1 MAIPTRWVTETSE
14 NHSQW
19 LIDYFRGLA
28 AAGADLG
35 GEARFVDAVLA
46 PVASVL
52 DAGCGTG
59 RVGALLRAA
68 GHPVVGVD
76 ADELLIAAA
85 RTEHPSVE
93 WIVGDLSDLHLQDP
107 GGEPRLFDSA
117 VLAGNVMP
125 FVATDTEV
133 AVLRG
138 VARHVVGDGPI
149 IVGFGAERGYTV
161 SAFDMHAAAAGLRVD
176 GRFSTWDLRPWGPA
190 SQFAVTILRHA

>member
-19 LIDYFRGLA
+19 LIEYFRGLL

-35 GEARFVDAVLA
+35 GEARFVDAVIA
-46 PVASVL
+46 PGASVL

-59 RVGALLRAA
+59 RVGALLHAA

-76 ADELLIAAA
+76 ADDLLVAAA

-93 WIVGDLSDLHLQDP
+93 WIVGDLCELHLQNAS
-107 GGEPRLFDSA
+107 GGRRLFDSA

-125 FVATDTEV
+125 FVAQGTEV
-133 AVLRG
+133 AVLRA
-138 VARHVVGDGPI
+138 VADHVVGDGPI
-149 IVGFGAERGYTV
+149 IVGFGGERGYAV
-161 SAFDMHAAAAGLRVD
+161 SAFDVHAAGAGLRVD
-176 GRFSTWDLRPWGPA
+176 GRFSTWDLRPWAPD
-190 SQFAVTILRHA
+190 SLFAVTILRHA